1 MNSAV
6 SRPPVSVDRI
16 SIGSDRIVATLSV
29 AHARFGLTS
38 PRVMARV
45 LECHPN
51 LLRHTCI
58 NDEGD
63 TFGAVADHTSI
74 PHLIEHLAIDSQVN
88 NGLHE
93 RRESP
98 ATFVGSSRWGG
109 VNSDGSRNAQVEI
122 SFSDDRIA
130 IRALNEAVALVN
142 GILAKDSAS

>member
-1 MNSAV
+1 
-6 SRPPVSVDRI
+6 
-16 SIGSDRIVATLSV
+16 
-29 AHARFGLTS
+29 
-38 PRVMARV
+38 MARV
-45 LECHPN
+45 LERHPN

-109 VNSDGSRNAQVEI
+109 VNPDGSRNAQVEI